1 MGAEWERFK
10 VGIPS
15 INKNSFNPDCK
26 TLDVVYHVAHIQD
39 AIRILEDGFI
49 SSSLIWDESLLSDTR
64 TCVSW
69 VSPNDWI
76 DGSFYG
82 NVAFEFDWETL
93 MISDRKRRKLYWVE
107 AIEFN
112 RPVCRFLISYKDQS
126 ESPLVKPYDEIHDD
140 GPIRLFE
147 DKSWYWNGNFK
158 TEVMIDENLDL
169 KHCGQIKFIDHHKD
183 ICRKQGEACRDR
195 DLYRE
200 KAGPIMM
207 AAILGRRLMS
217 AKQLMLK
224 DGKITGYVRRA
235 TNALITD
242 LMNQVQDN
250 GAEAPG
256 ENEALLRASL
266 LAFGYRDD
274 NLFKQLVKVIGAKS
288 AIQDAMIEIMADY
301 FDLENQKI
309 RNPLRPDGDLNDI
322 DLEGFL

>member
-1 MGAEWERFK
+1 MGAEWELFK

-26 TLDVVYHVAHIQD
+26 PLGVVYHVAHIQD

-76 DGSFYG
+76 NGSFYG

-112 RPVCRFLISYKDQS
+112 RPVFRFLISYKDQS
-126 ESPLVKPYDEIHDD
+126 ESPLVTPYDENHDD

-147 DKSWYWNGNFK
+147 DKSWLWNGNFK

-169 KHCGQIKFIDHHKD
+169 KHCRQIKFVDHHKD
-183 ICRKQGEACRDR
+183 ICRKQGEACRDLG
-195 DLYRE
+195 LYWD

-207 AAILGRRLMS
+207 AAILARRLMS

-224 DGKITGYVRRA
+224 DGKITGYANEA
-235 TNALITD
+235 TNALITE
-242 LMNQVQDN
+242 LIGQVQDN
-250 GAEAPG
+250 GSEMPE
-256 ENEALLRASL
+256 ENKDVLRASL
-266 LAFGYRDD
+266 RAFGDRDD
-274 NLFKQLVKVIGAKS
+274 NLFKQLVKVIGTKS
-288 AIQDAMIEIMADY
+288 AIQDAMIGIMANY
-301 FDLENQKI
+301 FDLENHQM
-309 RNPLRPDGDLNDI
+309 RNQLQLASD
-322 DLEGFL
+322 